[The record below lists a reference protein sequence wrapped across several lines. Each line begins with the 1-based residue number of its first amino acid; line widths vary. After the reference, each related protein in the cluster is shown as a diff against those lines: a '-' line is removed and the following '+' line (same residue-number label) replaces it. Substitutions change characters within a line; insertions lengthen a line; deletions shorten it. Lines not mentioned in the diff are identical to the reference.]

1 MIKEVEKIVDR
12 RVEVPII
19 QERIVEVPTIVNQ
32 IVIEKIEVPKIV
44 EVERWN
50 DRIITETKL
59 IEVERPVVHYIH
71 DVRIVK
77 SIVEKVIEVPRTV
90 ERIK

>member
-19 QERIVEVPTIVNQ
+19 QEKIVEVPTIVNQ
-32 IVIEKIEVPKIV
+32 IVIERMEVPRIV

-50 DRIITETKL
+50 DKIITETKL
-59 IEVERPVVHYIH
+59 IEVEKPVVHYIH
-71 DVRIVK
+71 DVKIIK
-77 SIVEKVIEVPRTV
+77 ALVEKVIEVTKTV